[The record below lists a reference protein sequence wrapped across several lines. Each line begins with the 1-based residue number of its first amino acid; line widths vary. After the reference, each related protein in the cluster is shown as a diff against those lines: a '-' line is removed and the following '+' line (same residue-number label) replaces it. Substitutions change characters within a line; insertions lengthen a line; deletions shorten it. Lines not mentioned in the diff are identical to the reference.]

1 MTDSRIITIFRSRLR
16 DENADEYSLTADR
29 MVALAES
36 MPCFVDR
43 KSFTAADGE
52 RVTVVTFADAARHR
66 AWRDHPEH
74 QAAQRAGI
82 DRFYSD
88 YSIQVGV
95 ETYSRAWSTT
105 DDS

>member
-1 MTDSRIITIFRSRLR
+1 VTDSRIITIFRSRLR
-16 DENADEYSLTADR
+16 DEYADEYSLTADR

-36 MPCFVDR
+36 MPGFIDR
-43 KSFTAADGE
+43 KSFSAADGE
-52 RVTVVTFADAARHR
+52 RVTVVTFADAASHQ

-95 ETYSRAWSTT
+95 ETYSHIWSKPII
-105 DDS
+105 